1 MTNVEKIRSMTDEEL
16 AEFLESIEIYNDFY
30 GEPLI
35 EFYLNDE
42 DVEIGANTGDI
53 MEWLKSEVEE

>member
-1 MTNVEKIRSMTDEEL
+1 MTNADKIRSMTDEEL
-16 AEFLESIEIYNDFY
+16 AEFFESIEIYNDFY

-35 EFYLNDE
+35 GFYLNDE